1 LNKQNGKITVFKF
14 NILLNLIHHDSIKKC
29 TPANPVDDL
38 EIRLQIPKR
47 FTEVQLRTLEDY
59 FREMPIEEIL
69 TGLKFAKNRWS
80 AKDAG
85 VLKVGRK
92 SIIQKEVHSVTNE
105 QAQWRLKNWK
115 MMISNYRRRGYS
127 YPTISRIKKIL
138 IEKSKKKSK

>member
-1 LNKQNGKITVFKF
+1 MEE
-14 NILLNLIHHDSIKKC
+14 
-29 TPANPVDDL
+29 L
-38 EIRLQIPKR
+38 EIKLQMSKKP
-47 FTEVQLRTLEDY
+47 TEMQLRIIEDC
-59 FREMPIEEIL
+59 FKEMPLEEIL
-69 TGLKFAKNRWS
+69 MGLKFAKNRWS

-138 IEKSKKKSK
+138 IEKSKKKSR

>member
-1 LNKQNGKITVFKF
+1 VEELQ
-14 NILLNLIHHDSIKKC
+14 L
-29 TPANPVDDL
+29 
-38 EIRLQIPKR
+38 RLQVPKR
-47 FTEVQLRTLEDY
+47 PTDTQLKIIEDY
-59 FREMPIEEIL
+59 FKEMPLEEIL
-69 TGLKFAKNRWS
+69 VGLKFAKNRWS

>member
-1 LNKQNGKITVFKF
+1 ME
-14 NILLNLIHHDSIKKC
+14 
-29 TPANPVDDL
+29 DL
-38 EIRLQIPKR
+38 EIKLHASKRL
-47 FTEVQLRTLEDY
+47 TEAQLRLLEDY
-59 FREMPIEEIL
+59 FKEMPIEEIL

>member
-1 LNKQNGKITVFKF
+1 M
-14 NILLNLIHHDSIKKC
+14 
-29 TPANPVDDL
+29 
-38 EIRLQIPKR
+38 EELQIKLQVAKKP
-47 FTEVQLRTLEDY
+47 TDAQLRAIEDC

-85 VLKVGRK
+85 ILKVGRK
-92 SIIQKEVHSVTNE
+92 SIIQKEVHSVTSE

-138 IEKSKKKSK
+138 IEKSKKKSR

>member
-1 LNKQNGKITVFKF
+1 ME
-14 NILLNLIHHDSIKKC
+14 
-29 TPANPVDDL
+29 DL
-38 EIRLQIPKR
+38 QVRLQVPKKP
-47 FTEVQLRTLEDY
+47 TDAQLRELGDY
-59 FREMPIEEIL
+59 FKEMPIEEIL
-69 TGLKFAKNRWS
+69 LGLKFAKNRWS

-138 IEKSKKKSK
+138 IEKSKKKSR

>member
-1 LNKQNGKITVFKF
+1 MDDSTINLKALNK
-14 NILLNLIHHDSIKKC
+14 
-29 TPANPVDDL
+29 P
-38 EIRLQIPKR
+38 
-47 FTEVQLRTLEDY
+47 TEEQLRALQEY
-59 FREMPIEEIL
+59 FREMPVEEIL
-69 TGLKFAKNRWS
+69 LGLKFAKNRWS

-92 SIIQKEVHSVTNE
+92 SIIQKEIHSVTSE

-138 IEKSKKKSK
+138 IEKSKKKTK